1 MNSNH
6 LDTSPASGWRG
17 LLPAVRRTAL
27 LLIMLAVLQQT
38 GFAMAEEAART
49 VRYDWLTAGKVSGSL
64 TLQVRED
71 GSRVAD
77 FEFNDR
83 GRGPKIH
90 EVVLVGDDGA
100 PVSVQISGHS
110 YMGAPAEETFR
121 VETGRARWEST
132 LERGETAAGGFYS
145 ANDGS
150 PEQLAV
156 LARALL
162 RNPGQPIS
170 LLPAGSATIHKV
182 TERAVSH
189 AEQTHTVSLFAISG
203 LDLTP
208 QYLWLDEDQ
217 ELFALTLGWMGLA
230 PQGWGES
237 LQALQDSQDQAEADY
252 HRQLAARLTNDLP
265 ANWILRNVAL
275 ADVVSGT
282 LQPNRLVVVSDGRI
296 VRVAEDT
303 GLDLP
308 VSGDLQPRVIDGQG
322 QVLTPGLWDM
332 HTHLSLADGL
342 LQIAAGVTTV
352 RDLGNEPER
361 LQEVR
366 NAFDSGEVIG
376 PRSFAAGFID
386 RKSPYSAPTGR
397 LAENLEDALGM
408 VREYAEAGYPQVKIY
423 SSIDPEWVKP
433 IAAAVHENGMR
444 LSGHIP
450 SYMTARQAVLD
461 GFDEIQHINM
471 LFLNFLAG
479 PEDDTRTPLRFSL
492 VAEQAGGMDLDAPAV
507 TDFIAL
513 LKERGVVIDPTVTIF
528 DSMFRHRSGEL
539 DPSYA
544 MVADH
549 MPPAVRRGMLGGEMN
564 IDDSNAATYA
574 RSADALLKMIARL
587 HAAGIPL
594 VAGTDAMPG
603 FALHRELELY
613 QQAGISPGDVL
624 RIATLDAARVAGAE
638 QDSGSI
644 AVGKRADFIL
654 LAGNPLEDI
663 SAVRRP
669 VAVFKGDR
677 WFDPALLYEAVG
689 IQPFTR

>member
-1 MNSNH
+1 MMNKNRF
-6 LDTSPASGWRG
+6 DNARASGRRG
-17 LLPAVRRTAL
+17 SLAAPRLGVLLGLAL
-27 LLIMLAVLQQT
+27 AMLMQA
-38 GFAMAEEAART
+38 GYAMAEEART
-49 VRYDWLTAGKVSGSL
+49 VHYDWLTAGQASGSL
-64 TLQVRED
+64 QLQIRED

-90 EVVLVGDDGA
+90 EVQRVAADGTLLSLQ
-100 PVSVQISGHS
+100 VSGHS
-110 YMGAPAEETFR
+110 YMGAPAEETFE
-121 VETGRARWEST
+121 VEDGRASWRST
-132 LERGETAAGGFYS
+132 LESGEAPVGAFYS
-145 ANDGS
+145 ANDGT
-150 PEQLAV
+150 PEALAV

-162 RNPGQPIS
+162 KSPDGS
-170 LLPAGSATIHKV
+170 LALLPAGRAAIQSMSAQQVSH
-182 TERAVSH
+182 EGESRAV
-189 AEQTHTVSLFAISG
+189 TLYAISG

-208 QYLWLDEDQ
+208 QYVWLDEAQ
-217 ELFALTLGWMGLA
+217 ELFALSWGWMGLA
-230 PQGWGES
+230 PRGWGS
-237 LQALQDSQDQAEADY
+237 VLDGLQDVQDQVEQEF
-252 HRQLAARLTNDLP
+252 HRNLAGRLTNHLP
-265 ANWILRNVAL
+265 EHWLLRNVAVV
-275 ADVVSGT
+275 DVASGR
-282 LQPNRLVVVSDGRI
+282 LLENRLVVVSEGRI
-296 VRVAEDT
+296 VRVTEDT

-308 VSGDLQPRVIDGQG
+308 VYGDLQPRIIDGQG
-322 QVLTPGLWDM
+322 QALIPGLWDM

-352 RDLGNEPER
+352 RDLANDPER
-361 LQEVR
+361 LREVR
-366 NAFDSGEVIG
+366 TAFDSGEVIG

-397 LAENLEDALGM
+397 LAESLDDALAM

-423 SSIDPEWVKP
+423 SSVEPEWVKP

-492 VAEQAGGMDLDAPAV
+492 VAEKASGLDLGAPQVA
-507 TDFIAL
+507 DFIAL
-513 LKERGVVIDPTVTIF
+513 LKDKGVVVDPTVTIF

-544 MVADH
+544 MIAEH
-549 MPPAVRRGMLGGEMN
+549 MPPAVRRSMLAGEMDMN
-564 IDDSNAATYA
+564 DSNAAIYA
-574 RSADALLKMIARL
+574 RSADALLEMIGRL
-587 HAAGIPL
+587 HEAGVPL

-603 FALHRELELY
+603 FTLHRELELY
-613 QQAGISPGDVL
+613 HRAGISPADVL
-624 RIATLDAARVAGAE
+624 RIATLGSAKVAGDE
-638 QDSGSI
+638 QNSGSI
-644 AVGKRADFIL
+644 SEGKRADFVL
-654 LAGNPLEDI
+654 LAGNPLQDV

-677 WFDPALLYEAVG
+677 WYDPALLYEAVG
-689 IQPFTR
+689 IRPFTR